1 MLLGL
6 TTPTDGHAWID
17 GHDCTREAI
26 LVKKEVGYLPD
37 NVGFYQDMTGRENL
51 IFSGEMNGLSE
62 DQAKERAKELL
73 ERVGMTAAAD
83 RKAGTYSRG
92 MRQRL
97 GIADVLMKDPKI
109 IIMDEPT
116 LGIDPAGIGRTIL
129 ISSHELYQIQEIS
142 DRVGIFVGG
151 KMIACGKI
159 GELGRQ
165 IESDG
170 SYTLDIKARAADLNV
185 SQQDSDDLLRRL
197 LSKVAGD

>member
-62 DQAKERAKELL
+62 EQARERAKELL

-116 LGIDPAGIGRTIL
+116 LGIDPAGMHELTKL
-129 ISSHELYQIQEIS
+129 ISQ
-142 DRVGIFVGG
+142 
-151 KMIACGKI
+151 
-159 GELGRQ
+159 
-165 IESDG
+165 
-170 SYTLDIKARAADLNV
+170 TLDPATLD
-185 SQQDSDDLLRRL
+185 QL
-197 LSKVAGD
+197 LSIYGDALQKYNAQQSAEQETLETETENGN